1 MRPDGVVAARD
12 ADYAAMTWYP
22 ADPRLDRW
30 LAVYRA
36 VAHGN
41 GAEPD
46 AGRRLL
52 AWARAAGAADTGDGL
67 GVVLRH
73 PRGPAWWGGMW
84 ADRILKSAITAQA
97 VDGGHADEAEL
108 HEISAAWRSGRR
120 RRRLVRD
127 HPRRGAVP
135 PGALTGP
142 TLNRS
147 YADGHYADGHYAD
160 LRTSAGPPGSLRSAI
175 PTERT
180 SMTIVDTGCHRPDRD
195 RLIAV
200 RRDPAAAWRSKH
212 LDRKIQYARRHGAEL
227 PSAANQRQV
236 DRALERI
243 FKEPDFLHSRW
254 LADGAKRCDAV
265 ARLVTPVE
273 LGTGFLASPWLLVT
287 NNHVL
292 TDPGAA
298 ADTEVT
304 FRYEEDAR
312 GRTTRA
318 VKVRLEPDRCFLT
331 SPVDELDFTVVAVSA
346 VKGKAPGKTFGS
358 IPMVGATGKILSG
371 TW

>member
-1 MRPDGVVAARD
+1 
-12 ADYAAMTWYP
+12 
-22 ADPRLDRW
+22 
-30 LAVYRA
+30 
-36 VAHGN
+36 
-41 GAEPD
+41 
-46 AGRRLL
+46 
-52 AWARAAGAADTGDGL
+52 
-67 GVVLRH
+67 
-73 PRGPAWWGGMW
+73 
-84 ADRILKSAITAQA
+84 
-97 VDGGHADEAEL
+97 
-108 HEISAAWRSGRR
+108 
-120 RRRLVRD
+120 
-127 HPRRGAVP
+127 
-135 PGALTGP
+135 
-142 TLNRS
+142 
-147 YADGHYADGHYAD
+147 
-160 LRTSAGPPGSLRSAI
+160 
-175 PTERT
+175 
-180 SMTIVDTGCHRPDRD
+180 MTIVDTGRHRPDRD

-200 RRDPAAAWRSKH
+200 RRDPAAAWRSEP

-227 PSAANQRQV
+227 PSAASERQV

-292 TDPGAA
+292 TDPGTA

-371 TW
+371 HPVNIVQHAGGRSREIAVRNNLLVGVDDARYLTYLTDTEPGSSGSPVLNDAWELVALHSRAEQAQDEQGRPVDIDGRPATDDTPESRRVWVANKGIRTSAIVADLTARREAAAGSEATALIDELLDDGGNR

>member
-1 MRPDGVVAARD
+1 
-12 ADYAAMTWYP
+12 
-22 ADPRLDRW
+22 
-30 LAVYRA
+30 
-36 VAHGN
+36 
-41 GAEPD
+41 
-46 AGRRLL
+46 
-52 AWARAAGAADTGDGL
+52 
-67 GVVLRH
+67 
-73 PRGPAWWGGMW
+73 
-84 ADRILKSAITAQA
+84 
-97 VDGGHADEAEL
+97 
-108 HEISAAWRSGRR
+108 
-120 RRRLVRD
+120 
-127 HPRRGAVP
+127 
-135 PGALTGP
+135 
-142 TLNRS
+142 
-147 YADGHYADGHYAD
+147 
-160 LRTSAGPPGSLRSAI
+160 
-175 PTERT
+175 
-180 SMTIVDTGCHRPDRD
+180 MTIVDTGCHRPDRD

-200 RRDPAAAWRSKH
+200 RRDPAAAWRSEP

-227 PSAANQRQV
+227 PSAASERQV

-292 TDPGAA
+292 TDPGTA

-346 VKGKAPGKTFGS
+346 VKGKAPGKMFGS

-371 TW
+371 HPVNIVQHAGGRSREIAVRNNLLVGVDDARYLTYLTDTEPGSSGSPVLNDAWELVALHSRAEQAQDEQGRPVDIDGRPATDDTPESRRVWVANKGIRTSAIVADLTARREAAAGSEAAALIDELLDDGGNR

>member
-1 MRPDGVVAARD
+1 
-12 ADYAAMTWYP
+12 
-22 ADPRLDRW
+22 
-30 LAVYRA
+30 
-36 VAHGN
+36 
-41 GAEPD
+41 
-46 AGRRLL
+46 
-52 AWARAAGAADTGDGL
+52 
-67 GVVLRH
+67 
-73 PRGPAWWGGMW
+73 
-84 ADRILKSAITAQA
+84 
-97 VDGGHADEAEL
+97 
-108 HEISAAWRSGRR
+108 
-120 RRRLVRD
+120 
-127 HPRRGAVP
+127 
-135 PGALTGP
+135 
-142 TLNRS
+142 
-147 YADGHYADGHYAD
+147 
-160 LRTSAGPPGSLRSAI
+160 
-175 PTERT
+175 
-180 SMTIVDTGCHRPDRD
+180 MTIVDTGCHRPDRD

-200 RRDPAAAWRSKH
+200 RRDPAAAWRSEP

-227 PSAANQRQV
+227 PSAANERQV

-371 TW
+371 HPVNIVQHAGGRSREIAVRNNLLVGVDDARYLTYLTDTEPGSSGSPVLNDAWELVALHSRAEQAQDEQGRPVDIDGRPATDDTPESRRVWVANKGIRTSAIVADLTARRGLAAGSEATALIDELIDDGGNR

>member
-1 MRPDGVVAARD
+1 
-12 ADYAAMTWYP
+12 
-22 ADPRLDRW
+22 
-30 LAVYRA
+30 
-36 VAHGN
+36 
-41 GAEPD
+41 
-46 AGRRLL
+46 
-52 AWARAAGAADTGDGL
+52 
-67 GVVLRH
+67 
-73 PRGPAWWGGMW
+73 
-84 ADRILKSAITAQA
+84 
-97 VDGGHADEAEL
+97 
-108 HEISAAWRSGRR
+108 
-120 RRRLVRD
+120 
-127 HPRRGAVP
+127 
-135 PGALTGP
+135 
-142 TLNRS
+142 
-147 YADGHYADGHYAD
+147 
-160 LRTSAGPPGSLRSAI
+160 
-175 PTERT
+175 
-180 SMTIVDTGCHRPDRD
+180 MTIVDTGCHRPDRD

-200 RRDPAAAWRSKH
+200 RRDPAAAWRSEP

-227 PSAANQRQV
+227 PSAASERQV

-292 TDPGAA
+292 TDPGTA

-371 TW
+371 HPVNIVQHAGGRSREIAVRNNLLVGVDDARYLTYLTDTEPGSSGSPVLNDAWELVALHSRAEQAQDEQGRPVDIDGRPATDDTPESRRVWVANKGIRTSAIVADLTARREAAAGSEATALIDELLDDGGNR

>member
-1 MRPDGVVAARD
+1 
-12 ADYAAMTWYP
+12 
-22 ADPRLDRW
+22 
-30 LAVYRA
+30 
-36 VAHGN
+36 
-41 GAEPD
+41 
-46 AGRRLL
+46 
-52 AWARAAGAADTGDGL
+52 
-67 GVVLRH
+67 
-73 PRGPAWWGGMW
+73 
-84 ADRILKSAITAQA
+84 
-97 VDGGHADEAEL
+97 
-108 HEISAAWRSGRR
+108 
-120 RRRLVRD
+120 
-127 HPRRGAVP
+127 
-135 PGALTGP
+135 
-142 TLNRS
+142 
-147 YADGHYADGHYAD
+147 
-160 LRTSAGPPGSLRSAI
+160 
-175 PTERT
+175 
-180 SMTIVDTGCHRPDRD
+180 MTIVDTGCHRPDRD

-200 RRDPAAAWRSKH
+200 RRDPAAAWRSEP

-227 PSAANQRQV
+227 PSAASERQV

-371 TW
+371 HPVNIVQHAGGRSREIAVRNNLLVGVDDARYLTYLTDTEPGSSGSPVLNDAWELVALHSRAEQAQDEQGRPVDIDGRPATDDTPESRRVWVANKGIRTSAIVADLTARREAAAGSEAAALIDELLDDGGNR

>member
-1 MRPDGVVAARD
+1 
-12 ADYAAMTWYP
+12 
-22 ADPRLDRW
+22 
-30 LAVYRA
+30 
-36 VAHGN
+36 
-41 GAEPD
+41 
-46 AGRRLL
+46 
-52 AWARAAGAADTGDGL
+52 
-67 GVVLRH
+67 
-73 PRGPAWWGGMW
+73 
-84 ADRILKSAITAQA
+84 
-97 VDGGHADEAEL
+97 
-108 HEISAAWRSGRR
+108 
-120 RRRLVRD
+120 
-127 HPRRGAVP
+127 
-135 PGALTGP
+135 
-142 TLNRS
+142 
-147 YADGHYADGHYAD
+147 
-160 LRTSAGPPGSLRSAI
+160 
-175 PTERT
+175 
-180 SMTIVDTGCHRPDRD
+180 MTIVDTGCHRPDRD

-200 RRDPAAAWRSKH
+200 RRDPAAAWRSEP

-227 PSAANQRQV
+227 PSAANERQV

-292 TDPGAA
+292 TDPGTA

-371 TW
+371 HPVNIVQHAGGRSREIAVRNNLLVGVDDARYLTYLTDTEPGSSGSPVLNDAWELVALHSRAEQAQDEQGRPVDIDGRPATDDTPESRRVWVANKGIRTSAIVADLTARREAAAGSEATALIDELLDDGGNR